1 MTEALPQAGQHD
13 HASTQRTGALDGI
26 RVLDFTTVMSGPYA
40 TRMLADL
47 GADVM
52 KIESLE
58 GDQVRARPPLVDEQ
72 SRYFGSLNAGK
83 RSIALNLKSP
93 DAIAIVRAMLPRVDI
108 LVENFRP
115 GVMARFGLD
124 YATVRAINPRLI
136 YCSISGYGQKGPK
149 AHAPAYAPVIHA
161 ASGYDRVAM
170 RYDGVDRPAKS
181 GIFIAD
187 VLGGTH
193 AFAAIQ
199 AALYQRERIG
209 VGQYIDVS
217 MQEAMVG
224 MLVFEAQ
231 QAQFPDGP
239 QRPLYTPLRTSNG
252 FIMVAPTSPRNFDQ
266 LCAAV
271 GHPEWRDDPRF
282 ATNAARNT
290 NWDALLAMVDEWT
303 ITRTG
308 AEAEAILAA
317 HGVPCGLYADMP
329 EVLADPQLAARG
341 FFQEIGDT
349 GGTYRVANPPFQM
362 SESAA
367 HARDFVSTLGEH
379 GDAIL
384 GGELG
389 LDADEIARLRAANI
403 LG

>member
-1 MTEALPQAGQHD
+1 MTKLSLQAG
-13 HASTQRTGALDGI
+13 RVGALDGL

-47 GADVM
+47 GADVV

-58 GDQVRARPPLVDEQ
+58 GDQVRARPPIVGDR

-93 DAIAIVRAMLPRVDI
+93 DAIAIVRAMLPRYDI

-124 YATVRAINPRLI
+124 HVAVRAINPRLI
-136 YCSISGYGQKGPK
+136 YCSISGYGQQGPK

-161 ASGYDRVAM
+161 ASGFDRVAM

-199 AALYQRERIG
+199 AALYQRERTG
-209 VGQYIDVS
+209 LGQFIDVS

-231 QAQFPDGP
+231 QAQFPNGP
-239 QRPLYTPLRTSNG
+239 QRPLYTPLRTLDG
-252 FIMVAPTSPRNFDQ
+252 FIMVAPTSPRNFEQ
-266 LCAAV
+266 LCVAV
-271 GHPEWRDDPRF
+271 GHPEWRNDPRF

-303 ITRTG
+303 VTRTG
-308 AEAEAILAA
+308 ADAEAVLAA
-317 HGVPCGLYADMP
+317 HGVPCGLYADIAD
-329 EVLADPQLAARG
+329 VLSDPQLAARG
-341 FFQEIGDT
+341 FFQEIGDSE
-349 GGTYRVANPPFQM
+349 GTYKVANPPFQM
-362 SESAA
+362 SGSATN
-367 HARDFVSTLGEH
+367 ARDFVSTLGEH
-379 GDAIL
+379 GDEIL
-384 GGELG
+384 GSELG
-389 LDADEIARLRAANI
+389 IDAGKIARLRAARI